1 MTNSRQA
8 CSETCSIWVSRR
20 IPFFPWYYMD
30 GLPHHRYKDVAC
42 FGGDGHGVLGIE
54 TEQGGQL
61 LLFTSQVLLLDRASL
76 ALGDLPIAS
85 GFGLVAQADGD

>member
-1 MTNSRQA
+1 
-8 CSETCSIWVSRR
+8 
-20 IPFFPWYYMD
+20 MD

-61 LLFTSQVLLLDRASL
+61 LLFTSQVLLLDRARL